1 MSETRGQVFPVYVK
15 FCDVSIHTQYT
26 QMLGPDEKSKNV
38 KNMNKE
44 KLLFLT
50 KEVVAYL
57 PGRNAEMQHFAY
69 QY

>member
-1 MSETRGQVFPVYVK
+1 MSETRGQVFPVYVL
-15 FCDVSIHTQYT
+15 FCDVSIHKN
-26 QMLGPDEKSKNV
+26 EKSKNV

-57 PGRNAEMQHFAY
+57 PGSNAEMQHFAY